1 MRIPYTAPVRYRA
14 KEFIIPPYMLGGLL
28 ADGYLPYS
36 GTITWTKNDQS
47 VIDEMTRQAARAN
60 YTLVETT
67 CRTSTARHFRFA
79 RAGDSNQGTAI
90 RGILGGLG
98 LIGCRSRN
106 KFIPPE
112 YLTASVEQRRELL
125 AGLMDGDG
133 SVRKDRG
140 TARYCTTS
148 RKLAEDVRELC
159 WSLGVDAK
167 IVPIRNKIVSKC
179 FDQVIVRGSVNPF
192 GAHPDKGLFTGGR
205 QPTHRSF
212 YRIERAGRA
221 KTVCLAVE
229 AEDKL
234 FVTKD
239 YLVTHNTMTSL
250 ASAKRSL
257 KYDAREPKNARILIV
272 APLHTIDGW
281 RRHVREVWGMELREC
296 TATGKDRKANLEALW
311 DKNEAG
317 VFFIGWSLMTA
328 RNKHKKKKNNRTGKM
343 VSAPDTHAFGGTLF
357 DVVIADEVHRACNP
371 KSLNSKV
378 LCRIRSRRRLA
389 LSATPAGNLPVN
401 IFGALHF
408 LWPQRYTSFTRFADF
423 FFKSQFNPYSD
434 TGYGRLYGEEK
445 QPGRVRATTPCWVSV
460 TRQEALPD
468 LPDVDIRRVA
478 ATMTRDQ
485 KRIYKQ
491 WQDKAIAWL
500 DDHPVAVNLP
510 VVLDTRLQQATLA
523 QPVVKIGEEAKEV
536 ITFDREAKSGKIDAL
551 LDILQDLGDERVIVF
566 THSRKFLIP
575 LRWRLEKAGY
585 RVEQVSGDDHEG
597 WRTFRDDHGVQILL
611 AVVSAIAEGVDGLQ
625 TDCHTEIWLSRDS
638 SLVINEQAH
647 GRLHRSGQTRGVV
660 RYLVQ
665 CPGTIDDTVVG
676 RLAERHRALTESG
689 LI

>member
-1 MRIPYTAPVRYRA
+1 MELRDYQAAAVEQVAAAGGT
-14 KEFIIPPYMLGGLL
+14 GLL
-28 ADGYLPYS
+28 ALALGA
-36 GTITWTKNDQS
+36 GK
-47 VIDEMTRQAARAN
+47 
-60 YTLVETT
+60 TLVALT
-67 CRTSTARHFRFA
+67 C
-79 RAGDSNQGTAI
+79 
-90 RGILGGLG
+90 
-98 LIGCRSRN
+98 
-106 KFIPPE
+106 
-112 YLTASVEQRRELL
+112 
-125 AGLMDGDG
+125 
-133 SVRKDRG
+133 
-140 TARYCTTS
+140 
-148 RKLAEDVRELC
+148 AE
-159 WSLGVDAK
+159 
-167 IVPIRNKIVSKC
+167 
-179 FDQVIVRGSVNPF
+179 
-192 GAHPDKGLFTGGR
+192 
-205 QPTHRSF
+205 
-212 YRIERAGRA
+212 
-221 KTVCLAVE
+221 
-229 AEDKL
+229 
-234 FVTKD
+234 
-239 YLVTHNTMTSL
+239 
-250 ASAKRSL
+250 RSL
-257 KYDAREPKNARILIV
+257 KEEGKEPEGARVLIV

-281 RRHVREVWGMELREC
+281 RRHVKEVWGMELREC
-296 TATGKDRKANLEALW
+296 AAKGEDRKANLEALW
-311 DKNEAG
+311 DRNEKG

-328 RNKHKKKKNNRTGKM
+328 RNKHKKKDARTGKM

-357 DVVIADEVHRACNP
+357 DILIADEVHRACNY

-378 LCRIRSRRRLA
+378 LCRIRAKRRLA
-389 LSATPAGNLPVN
+389 LSATPAGNLPIS
-401 IFGALHF
+401 IFGALKF
-408 LWPQRYTSFTRFADF
+408 LWPRRYTSFTRFADF
-423 FFKSQFNPYSD
+423 FFKSQYNPYSD
-434 TGYGRLYGEEK
+434 TGYGKLYGEEK
-445 QPGRVRATTPCWVSV
+445 QPGRVRVTTPCWVSV

-510 VVLDTRLQQATLA
+510 VTLDMRLQQVTLA
-523 QPVVKIGEEAKEV
+523 QPIVMDMTTSAGGVREVVA
-536 ITFDREAKSGKIDAL
+536 FDRDSKSGKIDAL

-566 THSRKFLIP
+566 THSRKFLVP

-638 SLVINEQAH
+638 SLVINEQAQ
-647 GRLHRSGQTRGVV
+647 GRLHRSGQERGVV